1 MGQNKWRYSKK
12 THIWNRVRLY
22 LRGKKIIV
30 NQILFSKLWY
40 RPNLYYSKIY
50 QKRNW
55 KKNIQYPLEQEK
67 MQPLIHL
74 SQLSILRSGLGISD
88 IDTQLNYIY
97 KKWIQRLLTP
107 ILTIFEISHAVLI
120 EINSEFGS
128 RPSPF

>member
-1 MGQNKWRYSKK
+1 
-12 THIWNRVRLY
+12 
-22 LRGKKIIV
+22 
-30 NQILFSKLWY
+30 
-40 RPNLYYSKIY
+40 
-50 QKRNW
+50 
-55 KKNIQYPLEQEK
+55 

-128 RPSPF
+128 RPSPFFYTKTDPHRSTKHKNLQKHNNKDFFIQLLYAWLYL